1 MSALDRI
8 NHAHLELLSIATLGE
23 RKGSDIA
30 QTLMDNKHLWTKVY
44 LPDETQEHWLDLMDG
59 ETITVNK
66 ISFMVA
72 TDKVL
77 EFLQLFHGLP
87 PDVITMRSMS
97 VKQPYH
103 SIIIRFA

>member
-1 MSALDRI
+1 MSALEKI
-8 NHAHLELLSIATLGE
+8 NHAHLALISIAECGSWS
-23 RKGSDIA
+23 GSDIA

-87 PDVITMRSMS
+87 PDVITMRSMH